1 MLPEAE
7 EGPIPKIVY
16 AILLSALKKSATE
29 IFVHRVDGQPRV
41 DFLIAGVEHEEMRPP
56 ERLHEPI
63 VRRLAVLGS
72 LPTYAKGQFAE
83 GRIKLLIGGT
93 REVDFALRVEGHG
106 PGLAAVVRVLTDS
119 SRPTASA

>member
-1 MLPEAE
+1 MLPDAE

-29 IFVHRVDGQPRV
+29 ILVHRVGGQPRI
-41 DFLIAGVEHEEMRPP
+41 DFVIAGVEHEEMRPP

-72 LPTYAKGQFAE
+72 LPNYAKGQFAE
-83 GRIKLLIGGT
+83 GRIKLLIAGT

-106 PGLAAVVRVLTDS
+106 SELAAVVRVLTDS